1 MSKGGLVVGLALITL
16 IVILLLCY
24 VSLYD
29 MLATT
34 IDIMGRPTEWEE
46 AADTSAGD
54 TRCCVQVEHCSTAS
68 RYIAGCLTTRVGD
81 CIEGWTRKE
90 SRNRVP
96 QMANVYQRMTC
107 LPHRP

>member
-34 IDIMGRPTEWEE
+34 IDIMDRPTE
-46 AADTSAGD
+46 
-54 TRCCVQVEHCSTAS
+54 
-68 RYIAGCLTTRVGD
+68 
-81 CIEGWTRKE
+81 
-90 SRNRVP
+90 
-96 QMANVYQRMTC
+96 
-107 LPHRP
+107 